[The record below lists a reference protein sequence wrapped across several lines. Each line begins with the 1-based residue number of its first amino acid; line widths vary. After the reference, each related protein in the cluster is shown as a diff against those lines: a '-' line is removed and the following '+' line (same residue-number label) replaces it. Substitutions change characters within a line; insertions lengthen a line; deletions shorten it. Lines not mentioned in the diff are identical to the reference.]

1 MLAYC
6 YVIIADVDP
15 QLRQR
20 LVFAECSTE
29 KCEALPS
36 TRVCLLTL
44 NIVTNK
50 KKSAY
55 IFSELLSAIYLI
67 LRGIYLGLTLEYN
80 HDNSSPH

>member
-44 NIVTNK
+44 NIVTNNVLRNNI
-50 KKSAY
+50 Y
-55 IFSELLSAIYLI
+55 FLSLDVN
-67 LRGIYLGLTLEYN
+67 GIVINGEY
-80 HDNSSPH
+80 D